1 MATRKKR
8 KSRKLPKRHTYYVV
22 PDLHEERGRT
32 GWNKLRWAVKKQGAK
47 MASRRTE
54 TQAEAIEIAKGFA
67 VRLGNSKVMV
77 QRRDGTFKAEITYGN
92 DPRRSKG

>member
-1 MATRKKR
+1 
-8 KSRKLPKRHTYYVV
+8 
-22 PDLHEERGRT
+22 
-32 GWNKLRWAVKKQGAK
+32 